1 MGVLHKSNVI
11 FICILLFFLCK
22 STIISCVC
30 EFSSAIVCGL
40 TASGAGPTLCG
51 LLSFSF
57 CEIRA

>member
-1 MGVLHKSNVI
+1 MGVLHKLNVM

-30 EFSSAIVCGL
+30 EFSSAIVCGPA
-40 TASGAGPTLCG
+40 ASGVGPALYG

>member
-1 MGVLHKSNVI
+1 MGVLHKLNVM

-22 STIISCVC
+22 STIISYVC

-40 TASGAGPTLCG
+40 TASDAGPTFCG

-57 CEIRA
+57 